1 MRTWC
6 LAAGQWSGPIP
17 RRRRRAPRS
26 PMPPADLVA
35 PDDVAFATGVFVLRK
50 AIAER
55 LKTDDAGSPAAT

>member
-1 MRTWC
+1 
-6 LAAGQWSGPIP
+6 
-17 RRRRRAPRS
+17 
-26 PMPPADLVA
+26 MPPADLVE